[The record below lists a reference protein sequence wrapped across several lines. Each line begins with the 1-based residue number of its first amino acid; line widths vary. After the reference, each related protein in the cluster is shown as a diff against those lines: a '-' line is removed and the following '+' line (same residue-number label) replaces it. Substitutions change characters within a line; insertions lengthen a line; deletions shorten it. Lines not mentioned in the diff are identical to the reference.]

1 MSTDINVSQH
11 RDILGRIIN
20 VGDFVAVSNGCL
32 FIATVIKLNPK
43 MVKIKPLVNR
53 RDWQMNKYPN
63 EMVVL
68 NPDDVLMY
76 LLKRGK

>member
-1 MSTDINVSQH
+1 MMSVDASQH
-11 RDILGRIIN
+11 RDLLGRFIN

-32 FIATVIKLNPK
+32 FVATVVKLNPK
-43 MVKIKPLVNR
+43 MVKIKLLNNR

-68 NPDDVLMY
+68 NPDDVMMY
-76 LLKRGK
+76 LLKQGK